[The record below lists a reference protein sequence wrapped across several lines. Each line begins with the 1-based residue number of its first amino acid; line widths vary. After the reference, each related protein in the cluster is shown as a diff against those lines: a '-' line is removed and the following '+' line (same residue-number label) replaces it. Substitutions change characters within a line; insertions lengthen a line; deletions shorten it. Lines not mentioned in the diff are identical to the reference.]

1 MSIEPSGSSPSG
13 PQQRA
18 GGRSIVRAAV
28 TGSQRASARDSE
40 RVAEVRARA
49 QERLHRQRGTL
60 RPLGWAVLFVVVLGS
75 ANSHPVPGLH
85 GQALAVTVALCAFAV
100 TLLIAVRDGFP
111 ERSVELQTVVIAVM
125 GAAGVAIAGLQP
137 KGASEVAAGVAV
149 FMAITRLPFN
159 AGVAIAGAVTVA
171 LGAVTAAAGSSSSA
185 VAAGAL
191 VMVLV
196 GVVAQ
201 FLKQSR
207 ESQDRTEI
215 LLAQLEDARDDQ
227 ARAAAIAE
235 RGRIASELHDVLAH
249 SLSGAAIQLQG
260 ARKLAEREH
269 AQPPLS
275 DAIDRASELVKAGLA
290 NARQAVG
297 TLRGDALPTLAQLP
311 ALIDSYKTDMN
322 LDVTL
327 RIEGEPADATGRS
340 EPRALSRRTGSAD
353 ERRALR
359 AQRVHHGH
367 RALRTRRHQAVGRE
381 RRLGHPTATRNGRRP
396 RTPRAARADRA
407 GRRHDVGRRDTR
419 GLAGRD
425 RGARMTIRVLIADDQ
440 PVVRDGLAML
450 LGLIDDVE
458 IVATAADGIEAVE
471 RARAERPDI
480 VLMDLRMP
488 RLEGAEATRQILAS
502 LPDTRVLVLTTYADD
517 EFLFPALQAGAR
529 GYLTKDATAE
539 EIEHAIRALIAGHT
553 HLDPAV
559 QQRLVTAVLDQ
570 TPPAPAGEPA
580 PASPPNL
587 PDELTPREVEVLKLI
602 AAGLSNTEIADQL
615 VLSHAT
621 VKTHI
626 NRIFYKTGARD
637 RAQAVRYAYQHRLT

>member
-18 GGRSIVRAAV
+18 GGRSIVRPAV

-75 ANSHPVPGLH
+75 ANSHPAPGLH

-125 GAAGVAIAGLQP
+125 GAAGVAIAGLQS

-185 VAAGAL
+185 VAAGTL
-191 VMVLV
+191 VTVLV

-269 AQPPLS
+269 AQSPLS

-297 TLRGDALPTLAQLP
+297 TLRGDALPTRAQLP

-327 RIEGEPADATGRS
+327 RIEGEPRTLPVDPSLALYRGAQEALTNVARYAPSACTTVTLRYEPDRTTLSVENGLSATPAREGMGGGRGLQGLG
-340 EPRALSRRTGSAD
+340 ERIERASGTLWAG
-353 ERRALR
+353 
-359 AQRVHHGH
+359 
-367 RALRTRRHQAVGRE
+367 
-381 RRLGHPTATRNGRRP
+381 PTAGGWR
-396 RTPRAARADRA
+396 
-407 GRRHDVGRRDTR
+407 
-419 GLAGRD
+419 
-425 RGARMTIRVLIADDQ
+425 
-440 PVVRDGLAML
+440 
-450 LGLIDDVE
+450 VE
-458 IVATAADGIEAVE
+458 I
-471 RARAERPDI
+471 
-480 VLMDLRMP
+480 
-488 RLEGAEATRQILAS
+488 
-502 LPDTRVLVLTTYADD
+502 
-517 EFLFPALQAGAR
+517 
-529 GYLTKDATAE
+529 
-539 EIEHAIRALIAGHT
+539 
-553 HLDPAV
+553 
-559 QQRLVTAVLDQ
+559 
-570 TPPAPAGEPA
+570 
-580 PASPPNL
+580 
-587 PDELTPREVEVLKLI
+587 EVP
-602 AAGLSNTEIADQL
+602 G
-615 VLSHAT
+615 
-621 VKTHI
+621 
-626 NRIFYKTGARD
+626 
-637 RAQAVRYAYQHRLT
+637 

>member
-18 GGRSIVRAAV
+18 GGRSIVRPAV

-85 GQALAVTVALCAFAV
+85 GKALAVTVALCAFAV

-185 VAAGAL
+185 VAAGTL
-191 VMVLV
+191 VTVLV

-311 ALIDSYKTDMN
+311 ALIDSYKADMN

-327 RIEGEPADATGRS
+327 RIEGQERTLSADSSLALYRAAQEALTNVARYAPSACTTVTVRYEPAGTRLSVENGASATPPRQGMGGGRG
-340 EPRALSRRTGSAD
+340 LQG
-353 ERRALR
+353 L
-359 AQRVHHGH
+359 
-367 RALRTRRHQAVGRE
+367 RE
-381 RRLGHPTATRNGRRP
+381 RIEQAGGTMSAGATPEGWR
-396 RTPRAARADRA
+396 
-407 GRRHDVGRRDTR
+407 
-419 GLAGRD
+419 
-425 RGARMTIRVLIADDQ
+425 
-440 PVVRDGLAML
+440 
-450 LGLIDDVE
+450 VE
-458 IVATAADGIEAVE
+458 I
-471 RARAERPDI
+471 
-480 VLMDLRMP
+480 
-488 RLEGAEATRQILAS
+488 
-502 LPDTRVLVLTTYADD
+502 
-517 EFLFPALQAGAR
+517 
-529 GYLTKDATAE
+529 
-539 EIEHAIRALIAGHT
+539 
-553 HLDPAV
+553 
-559 QQRLVTAVLDQ
+559 
-570 TPPAPAGEPA
+570 
-580 PASPPNL
+580 
-587 PDELTPREVEVLKLI
+587 EVP
-602 AAGLSNTEIADQL
+602 G
-615 VLSHAT
+615 
-621 VKTHI
+621 
-626 NRIFYKTGARD
+626 
-637 RAQAVRYAYQHRLT
+637 

>member
-18 GGRSIVRAAV
+18 GRRSIVRAAV
-28 TGSQRASARDSE
+28 TGSQRASAPDSE
-40 RVAEVRARA
+40 RVAEIRAHA

-137 KGASEVAAGVAV
+137 KGASDVAAGVAV

-185 VAAGAL
+185 VAAGTL
-191 VMVLV
+191 VTVLV

-297 TLRGDALPTLAQLP
+297 TLRGDTLPTLAQLP
-311 ALIDSYKTDMN
+311 ALIDSYKADMN

-327 RIEGEPADATGRS
+327 RIEGQERTLLADPSLALYRAAQEALTNVARYAPSACTTVTVRYEPAGTRLSVENGASATG
-340 EPRALSRRTGSAD
+340 PRPGM
-353 ERRALR
+353 
-359 AQRVHHGH
+359 G
-367 RALRTRRHQAVGRE
+367 G
-381 RRLGHPTATRNGRRP
+381 G
-396 RTPRAARADRA
+396 
-407 GRRHDVGRRDTR
+407 R
-419 GLAGRD
+419 GLQGLCERIEQAGGTMSA
-425 RGARMTIRVLIADDQ
+425 GATPEGWR
-440 PVVRDGLAML
+440 
-450 LGLIDDVE
+450 VE
-458 IVATAADGIEAVE
+458 IQVPG
-471 RARAERPDI
+471 
-480 VLMDLRMP
+480 
-488 RLEGAEATRQILAS
+488 
-502 LPDTRVLVLTTYADD
+502 
-517 EFLFPALQAGAR
+517 
-529 GYLTKDATAE
+529 
-539 EIEHAIRALIAGHT
+539 
-553 HLDPAV
+553 
-559 QQRLVTAVLDQ
+559 
-570 TPPAPAGEPA
+570 
-580 PASPPNL
+580 
-587 PDELTPREVEVLKLI
+587 
-602 AAGLSNTEIADQL
+602 
-615 VLSHAT
+615 
-621 VKTHI
+621 
-626 NRIFYKTGARD
+626 
-637 RAQAVRYAYQHRLT
+637 

>member
-1 MSIEPSGSSPSG
+1 M
-13 PQQRA
+13 
-18 GGRSIVRAAV
+18 
-28 TGSQRASARDSE
+28 
-40 RVAEVRARA
+40 
-49 QERLHRQRGTL
+49 
-60 RPLGWAVLFVVVLGS
+60 VVLGS

-85 GQALAVTVALCAFAV
+85 GKALAVTVALCAFAV

-185 VAAGAL
+185 VAAGTL
-191 VMVLV
+191 VTVLV

-311 ALIDSYKTDMN
+311 ALIDSYKADMN

-327 RIEGEPADATGRS
+327 RIEGEARTLPADPSLALYRAAQEALTNVARYAPSACTTVTVRYEPAGTRLSVDNGASATPPRQGMGGGRG
-340 EPRALSRRTGSAD
+340 LQG
-353 ERRALR
+353 L
-359 AQRVHHGH
+359 
-367 RALRTRRHQAVGRE
+367 RE
-381 RRLGHPTATRNGRRP
+381 RIEQAGGTMSAGATPEGWR
-396 RTPRAARADRA
+396 
-407 GRRHDVGRRDTR
+407 
-419 GLAGRD
+419 
-425 RGARMTIRVLIADDQ
+425 
-440 PVVRDGLAML
+440 
-450 LGLIDDVE
+450 VE
-458 IVATAADGIEAVE
+458 IEV
-471 RARAERPDI
+471 
-480 VLMDLRMP
+480 
-488 RLEGAEATRQILAS
+488 
-502 LPDTRVLVLTTYADD
+502 
-517 EFLFPALQAGAR
+517 PA
-529 GYLTKDATAE
+529 
-539 EIEHAIRALIAGHT
+539 
-553 HLDPAV
+553 
-559 QQRLVTAVLDQ
+559 
-570 TPPAPAGEPA
+570 
-580 PASPPNL
+580 
-587 PDELTPREVEVLKLI
+587 
-602 AAGLSNTEIADQL
+602 
-615 VLSHAT
+615 
-621 VKTHI
+621 
-626 NRIFYKTGARD
+626 
-637 RAQAVRYAYQHRLT
+637 